1 MTPKEKAIK
10 EGLEAFDE
18 RCKIQ
23 PTFVDDKLR
32 VICET
37 YLGIGADIALQE
49 QAKQIF
55 EDIENHYYS
64 DVFSKDQPTLTEL
77 KNKWVKE

>member
-1 MTPKEKAIK
+1 MTETNCGKLTKREISLLKEQSKLFFDKITVPYVKA
-10 EGLEAFDE
+10 
-18 RCKIQ
+18 
-23 PTFVDDKLR
+23 KLK
-32 VICET
+32 
-37 YLGIGADIALQE
+37 E

-77 KNKWVKE
+77 KFKWVKE